1 MVLMLLSTV
10 LTSSFFVLKNDQ
22 VAGMFVLQVLAS
34 LFMGPTSV
42 LVWAMYADVADY
54 SEWKTGRRA
63 TGLIFSASTMAQKFG
78 WSLAGV
84 VTMALLSL
92 FGYEANMAQSPESL
106 TGIRALISLIPS
118 LGSVICALLILFYA
132 LDDKFMK
139 KIQQDLAAK

>member
-1 MVLMLLSTV
+1 MILMILST
-10 LTSSFFVLKNDQ
+10 LFTSSFFILKNDQ
-22 VAGMFVLQVLAS
+22 VMGMFILQILAS
-34 LFMGPTSV
+34 LFMGPTSA

-63 TGLIFSASTMAQKFG
+63 TGLVFSASTMAQKFG

-118 LGSVICALLILFYA
+118 LGSSHLRRTRSSSTPW
-132 LDDKFMK
+132 MTSS
-139 KIQQDLAAK
+139 